1 MTLALLVV
9 NVTLQDMAITVFPSE
24 QSAPARSP
32 SENDQVP
39 IWLTFSKNDTKQMYC
54 NFLKSR
60 TSNRVTFWSSFLIT
74 IYVILVNGAAGY
86 DGSTSVQQ
94 VVFVVRKARAIVCVL
109 LWIHYYHLRKDI
121 GIAATLKFW
130 DLRNL
135 VVSGNFIIVLNSFL
149 GGLLLVLQSTIKCS
163 DGSNSLLCNKYYE
176 LHEVP
181 WMSVIINA
189 LV

>member
-1 MTLALLVV
+1 
-9 NVTLQDMAITVFPSE
+9 MAITVFPSE
-24 QSAPARSP
+24 QSALARSP
-32 SENDQVP
+32 SENDTVP
-39 IWLTFSKNDTKQMYC
+39 VWLTFSKNDTKQMYY

-60 TSNRVTFWSSFLIT
+60 TSSKVTFWSSFLIT
-74 IYVILVNGAAGY
+74 IYVILANGVTGY

-109 LWIHYYHLRKDI
+109 LWIHYYYLRKDI

-149 GGLLLVLQSTIKCS
+149 GGLLLVLQSAIECADDS
-163 DGSNSLLCNKYYE
+163 SSLLCNKYYE
-176 LHEVP
+176 LNEIPSRVDFVV
-181 WMSVIINA
+181 S
-189 LV
+189 LKKRC